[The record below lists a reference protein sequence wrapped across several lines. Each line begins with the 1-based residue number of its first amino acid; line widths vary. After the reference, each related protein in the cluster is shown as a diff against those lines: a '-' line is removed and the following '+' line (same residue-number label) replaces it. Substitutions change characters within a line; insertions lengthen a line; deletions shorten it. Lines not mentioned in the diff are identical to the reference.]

1 MDDEKSLCEKQKPY
15 IRSEFNF
22 IEFLFEF
29 AAKWNILI
37 LDNAK
42 WYLDR
47 SKASSLAKAA
57 IARRYGIPL
66 DFNQL

>member
-1 MDDEKSLCEKQKPY
+1 MDEEKSLCEKQTPY

-29 AAKWNILI
+29 AAKWNILT
-37 LDNAK
+37 LDNAR
-42 WYLDR
+42 WYLAR

-57 IARRYGIPL
+57 IAAATESP
-66 DFNQL
+66 